1 MWSAGKGEELY
12 WIGMVIVVLS
22 RGCLFSLLF
31 TCVLFEIGIRIKG
44 VLILLMKLV
53 LCGCLERL
61 YQIVE
66 MLFLPVCNLAIDA
79 LLLVEFFKRSY

>member
-12 WIGMVIVVLS
+12 WIGMVIVVLC

-31 TCVLFEIGIRIKG
+31 MCVLFEIGIRIKG

-53 LCGCLERL
+53 LCRCLERL

-66 MLFLPVCNLAIDA
+66 MLFLSVRYLAIDA
-79 LLLVEFFKRSY
+79 LLLVEIFKRTY